1 MVMRLTLGVDPGL
14 TGAVAVLADGHY
26 REVLD
31 MPTVGRGKAGR
42 QSVNAAALSQWIRDV
57 VAKYPGADVVAV
69 VEEVASRPRQGVVSM
84 FRFGQSC
91 GVLAGVLAA
100 LRIPVVYVTP
110 QRWKRFYSLTGTEKD
125 AARGRA
131 VELYPDAPLARKRDV
146 GRADAILMAR
156 WGWKTE
162 AHLEVA

>member
-1 MVMRLTLGVDPGL
+1 MRLTLGVDPGL
-14 TGAVAVLADGHY
+14 TGAVAVLMDGQYH
-26 REVLD
+26 EVLD

-42 QSVNAAALSQWIRDV
+42 QSVNAAALSQWLRELL
-57 VAKYPGADVVAV
+57 ALNPGADVVAV
-69 VEEVASRPRQGVVSM
+69 VEEVASRPGQGVASM

-110 QRWKRFYSLTGTEKD
+110 QRWKRHHGLLGTDKD
-125 AARGRA
+125 AARGKA
-131 VELYPDAPLARKRDV
+131 SDLYPDAPLARKRDV

-156 WGWKTE
+156 WGWNTE